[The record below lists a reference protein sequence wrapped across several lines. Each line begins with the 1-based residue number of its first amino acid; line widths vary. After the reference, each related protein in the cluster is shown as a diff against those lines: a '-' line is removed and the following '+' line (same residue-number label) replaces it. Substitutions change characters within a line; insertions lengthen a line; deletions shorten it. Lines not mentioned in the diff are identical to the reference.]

1 MLYAYRKKLKQDAAE
16 KVAAE
21 AEGEEGGAEGDKE
34 GPRGGREGGDKE
46 KERDGGET
54 KAPEGEEGPPATA
67 VRPKSTKKGG
77 GGDGP
82 AAEGAPAGEGAPPGD
97 DGWGS
102 FWLSPF
108 GLGATGPS
116 ADPDKPGPSG
126 EGVKTPQKTVKK
138 SGPEEKTGGEQEK
151 V

>member
-1 MLYAYRKKLKQDAAE
+1 MLYAYRKKLKQEAAE

-21 AEGEEGGAEGDKE
+21 AEGEEGGAEGEKE
-34 GPRGGREGGDKE
+34 GPRGGREGGK
-46 KERDGGET
+46 KERYSSET

-67 VRPKSTKKGG
+67 GRPKSAKKGGGGG

-82 AAEGAPAGEGAPPGD
+82 AVEGAQSGD

-116 ADPDKPGPSG
+116 ADPDKLGAGG
-126 EGVKTPQKTVKK
+126 EGANGGTDTKRTPKKTAKKTD
-138 SGPEEKTGGEQEK
+138 PEQEIA
-151 V
+151 